1 MTIQVFNLSLNITDT
16 DLTRLFAAY
25 GVVHSAE
32 VSRNKYTGRSK
43 GNGLIQM
50 PVDTEAAKA
59 IATLDQSML
68 DGKKISVS
76 EFQLPPH
83 W

>member
-1 MTIQVFNLSLNITDT
+1 MTIQVYNLSLNITDN
-16 DLTRLFAAY
+16 DLSRLFAAY

-50 PVDTEAAKA
+50 PIDNEARQA
-59 IATLDQSML
+59 IASLDQSML

-76 EFQLPPH
+76 EFQLPPT